1 MVNVTMPMQFFV
13 LSMYLYIV
21 KTMRHLLLLALLGSA
36 VVLARPGSAVITTAT
51 DADETS
57 ALSGETYAV
66 IISGGRSKM
75 FNHERYWNDCAFLYR
90 TLRQDCNIPKD
101 HITLLMADGDNPAT
115 DMLRD
120 GARGFA
126 SSPTDL
132 DGDGQAD
139 LTLAA
144 TRQNVDNTL
153 RQLAATMTSADH
165 IFLFITDH
173 GERDAD
179 FSGRTADR
187 DQSAGGAG
195 IRLWLWGNEQVSP
208 DELAAM
214 VGQCHPATM
223 NILLGQCYA
232 GAFVEKLRSCG
243 VEDGCIITAACSAEQ
258 MSWSCKDRCYDEFV
272 YHWTCAIAQ
281 HDEQGQPIDSDQD
294 GDGCI
299 SMYEAF
305 DYARQHDRRPE
316 TPSLT
321 AQPATMAR
329 QWSFGRMGIENDIP
343 QIPTLNPQISTIYDL
358 QGRKLK

>member
-1 MVNVTMPMQFFV
+1 MVNITAPMQSFH

-21 KTMRHLLLLALLGSA
+21 KTMRHLLLLALLGYGIA
-36 VVLARPGSAVITTAT
+36 TLGSVAYYGN
-51 DADETS
+51 
-57 ALSGETYAV
+57 GENYAV

-90 TLRQDCNIPKD
+90 TLRQDYEIPKD

-120 GARGFA
+120 GAKGFA

-132 DGDGQAD
+132 DGDGQVD

-144 TRQNVDNTL
+144 TRQNVDNTFH
-153 RQLAATMTSADH
+153 QLAATMTSADRL
-165 IFLFITDH
+165 FLFITDH

-179 FSGRTADR
+179 GSVH
-187 DQSAGGAG
+187 
-195 IRLWLWGNEQVSP
+195 LWLWGNEQVSP

-214 VGQCHPATM
+214 VSQCRPATM

-232 GAFVEKLRSCG
+232 GAFVEALWFCG
-243 VEDGCIITAACSAEQ
+243 VEEGYIITAACSAEQ

-272 YHWTCAIAQ
+272 YHWICAIAQ
-281 HDEQGQPIDSDQD
+281 HDEQGQYIDSDLD
-294 GDGCI
+294 GDGCV
-299 SMYEAF
+299 SMQEAF
-305 DYARQHDRRPE
+305 DYARQHDHRPE

-329 QWSFGRMGIENDIP
+329 QWSFGGMGLESSIP
-343 QIPTLNPQISTIYDL
+343 QISNLNPQISTIYDL
-358 QGRKLK
+358 QGRKQK